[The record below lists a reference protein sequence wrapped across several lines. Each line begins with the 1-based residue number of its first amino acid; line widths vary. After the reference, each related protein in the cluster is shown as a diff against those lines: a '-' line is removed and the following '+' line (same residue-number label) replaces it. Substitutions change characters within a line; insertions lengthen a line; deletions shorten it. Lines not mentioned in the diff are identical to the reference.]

1 MLSELHQLNDGFVN
15 KSSLRK
21 IFCSSETKKKPS
33 GICSLTASFY
43 LPLPKGV
50 SSDPKVF
57 RDALRMK
64 QSGDYFFSHLQAIL
78 QGLSCLKKSLPL
90 SSTRMKAGKFSTVI
104 L

>member
-1 MLSELHQLNDGFVN
+1 MHGLKDKKEAVKHLLLNGFLFP
-15 KSSLRK
+15 S
-21 IFCSSETKKKPS
+21 SSE
-33 GICSLTASFY
+33 GRLIRFQ
-43 LPLPKGV
+43 
-50 SSDPKVF
+50 VF

-64 QSGDYFFSHLQAIL
+64 LSGDYFFSHLQAIL